1 MILLVDGYNFIKG
14 IFPFRKGCLEECR
27 QQLIRLLSQ
36 YRILR
41 ANRIKEIIAVFDG
54 GLFQRATREVHRG
67 IVVLFAGRSRSA
79 DDWIVE
85 YAESHKGYQTLV
97 VSNDRELR
105 KRCVNVGCEVI
116 KIDEFDCRVR
126 EALRDFSEEQ
136 SKMKLLPR
144 GGVTK
149 FEREEGT
156 SLELDL
162 LMEQAS
168 LGRSYKNDD
177 AFDENAFSKEREKKL
192 SKKEKKRQKV
202 LKKL

>member
-41 ANRIKEIIAVFDG
+41 AKRIKEIIAVFDG

-97 VSNDRELR
+97 VSNDRQR
-105 KRCVNVGCEVI
+105 
-116 KIDEFDCRVR
+116 FD
-126 EALRDFSEEQ
+126 
-136 SKMKLLPR
+136 R
-144 GGVTK
+144 GT
-149 FEREEGT
+149 
-156 SLELDL
+156 
-162 LMEQAS
+162 A
-168 LGRSYKNDD
+168 
-177 AFDENAFSKEREKKL
+177 
-192 SKKEKKRQKV
+192 
-202 LKKL
+202 